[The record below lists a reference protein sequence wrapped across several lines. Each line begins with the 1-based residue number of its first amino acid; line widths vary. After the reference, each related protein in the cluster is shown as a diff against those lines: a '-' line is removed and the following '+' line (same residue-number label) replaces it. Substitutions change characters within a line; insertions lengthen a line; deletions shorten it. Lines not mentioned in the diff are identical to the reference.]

1 MWEAKGGCSS
11 QPRPPPATSS
21 LSRSGS
27 EGRLTVAREDV
38 TKEGVGQTDD
48 DQQQIGRVASKSESG
63 GGRKGSQALMGGQ
76 LVDAPG
82 YMMRSSCV
90 TGSLC
95 SVVLEPFMICK
106 ACYSFRK
113 HFAKLLASTKDSLEP
128 GNTASV
134 HTPELRLCILQPISR
149 LVRKLIS

>member
-1 MWEAKGGCSS
+1 M
-11 QPRPPPATSS
+11 
-21 LSRSGS
+21 
-27 EGRLTVAREDV
+27 AREDV

-76 LVDAPG
+76 LVHAPG

-113 HFAKLLASTKDSLEP
+113 HFAKLLAFTKDSLEP

-134 HTPELRLCILQPISR
+134 HTPELPLSAFCSPSLGWSGNSSLNRKQNTENHCVAK
-149 LVRKLIS
+149 VRNVS